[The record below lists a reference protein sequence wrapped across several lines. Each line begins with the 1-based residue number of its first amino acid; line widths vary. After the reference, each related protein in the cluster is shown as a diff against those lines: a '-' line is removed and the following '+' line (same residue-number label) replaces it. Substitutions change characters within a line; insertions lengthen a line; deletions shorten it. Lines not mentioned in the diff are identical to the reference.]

1 MKSNYKIV
9 ALLTLLQL
17 TIQSLQAQINPL
29 ASQYYQNR
37 YLANP
42 AMAGIAEGARIN
54 VGYRSQWN
62 SIPGAPKN
70 TSVTGDLKTGKV
82 GLGINFYKDQAGLLD
97 RTKLVASYAYHLPLN
112 DEEKQIHFGLSL
124 GIQRERL
131 NTASIIGSG
140 NDQTAA
146 NFNDRETIFDGDF
159 GMAYTSNKLTLE
171 GSLINL
177 KKQLKGEDQN
187 TADYSTYYTAISYQL
202 NLQDWQL
209 SPKLAYRGV
218 KNYDDMIDLGAELRT
233 NNDQLAFSTLYH
245 SNKSYT
251 LGLSY
256 KHKKQWQMIGLY
268 TTSTRAIRNYSNG
281 SFELGLQVNLG
292 KQTRESQSDLSSR

>member
-1 MKSNYKIV
+1 MKLYKSI
-9 ALLTLLQL
+9 L
-17 TIQSLQAQINPL
+17 TILSLLLSTTLTAQINPL
-29 ASQYYQNR
+29 ASQYFQNR

-42 AMAGIAEGARIN
+42 AMAGIEEGARLN

-62 SIPGAPKN
+62 SIPGSPKN
-70 TSVTGDLKTGKV
+70 TAVTADLRTGKV
-82 GLGINFYKDQAGLLD
+82 GLGVNFYKDQAGLLD

-159 GMAYTSNKLTLE
+159 GMAYTSNKLTIE
-171 GSLINL
+171 GSLSNL

-187 TADYSTYYTAISYQL
+187 TADYSTFYTAISYQL
-202 NLQDWQL
+202 DIKDWKL

-233 NNDQLAFSTLYH
+233 NNEQLSFSAFYH

-251 LGLSY
+251 MGLGY
-256 KHKKQWQMIGLY
+256 KHKKQWQVVGLY

-281 SFELGLQVNLG
+281 SFELGLQLNLS
-292 KQTRESQSDLSSR
+292 KQPN